1 MGGGTGTGAA
11 PLIAEMARE
20 MGALTI
26 AIVTKPFLFE
36 GKKRMRQ
43 ADEGLA
49 ELKRA
54 PTP

>member
-11 PLIAEMARE
+11 PLIGEIARE

-36 GKKRMRQ
+36 GRKRMRQ
-43 ADEGLA
+43 AEAGLL
-49 ELKRA
+49 ES
-54 PTP
+54 